1 MISGVCA
8 GIAEYL
14 DIDPTLVRLL
24 AVILLVLGN
33 AATLIVYIVL
43 AIVVPEAP
51 ADDTPRVEP
60 PGREVAAEAETDGG
74 TSATAPPARPG
85 DPSPASDDPPAAPP
99 VPETPPAPERTGAKR
114 TRHVSGG
121 ITAGLVLIAVGVIML
136 VARFVPEYGWWN
148 LWPLIIVFAGVAQ
161 ALTPG
166 HDGWTIERFFDG
178 LVTVT
183 VGGVFLAITFGYVG
197 WGVWWRVLSLW
208 PVLLVAIGLGIVGG
222 AVGQNWI
229 KALGSVVVIVA
240 LAYSVSVSIDGAP
253 SAVAAGGEPFEFSEP
268 VDGARAAELTL
279 KAGVGEVEIGDGT
292 ELATAEGTSP
302 FGKPSFEVV
311 REGDEASVAF
321 SLGDSDS
328 LVAWPGAPGARTEMT
343 LGRDVDWDVS
353 IESGVS
359 TVDADLSELELRS
372 LTLKTGVSDAAVKL
386 GDVAADTTVALV
398 EVESGVSAVTVLVP
412 DDVEVRVEADT
423 GLVAL
428 EIDSSLESI
437 GGRVWKSDGYD
448 EARSRGDGVY
458 DVRVSSGVGS
468 VAVRRYQEAVRS
480 DQAS

>member
-8 GIAEYL
+8 GIAEYF
-14 DIDPTLVRLL
+14 DVDPTLVRLL

-33 AATLIVYIVL
+33 AATFIVYIVL
-43 AIVVPEAP
+43 AVVVPEAP
-51 ADDTPRVEP
+51 ADAAPRVEP
-60 PGREVAAEAETDGG
+60 AGSEAASEAETNGG
-74 TSATAPPARPG
+74 NTTASPAAQPD
-85 DPSPASDDPPAAPP
+85 DPSPAADDPPAAPP
-99 VPETPPAPERTGAKR
+99 VPETPPTPTPEGTPRA
-114 TRHVSGG
+114 RHVSGG
-121 ITAGLVLIAVGVIML
+121 ITAGLVLIAVGAIML
-136 VARFVPEYGWWN
+136 VARFVPDYGWWN
-148 LWPLIIVFAGVAQ
+148 LWPLIIVFAGIAQ

-166 HDGWTIERFFDG
+166 HHGWSIERFFDG
-178 LVTVT
+178 LVTVA

-208 PVLLVAIGLGIVGG
+208 PVLLVAIGLGILGG

-229 KALGSVVVIVA
+229 KALGSVVVIAA
-240 LAYSVSVSIDGAP
+240 LAYSVSVSVDGAP
-253 SAVAAGGEPFEFSEP
+253 SVVAAGGEAFEFSEP
-268 VDGARAAELTL
+268 VDGAQTAELTL
-279 KAGVGEVEIGDGT
+279 KAGVGEVDIADGDQ
-292 ELATAEGTSP
+292 LATAEGRSP
-302 FGKPSFEVV
+302 FGRPSFEVV
-311 REGDEASVAF
+311 REGDTASVAF
-321 SLGDSDS
+321 SLGDSGS
-328 LVAWPGAPGARTEMT
+328 YVAWPGAPGARTEMK

-359 TVDADLSELELRS
+359 TVDADLSDVELRS
-372 LTLKTGVSDAAVKL
+372 LDLKTGVSDASVRL
-386 GDVAADTTVALV
+386 GDVAAGTDVATI

-412 DDVEVRVEADT
+412 DGVEVRVEADT

-468 VAVRRYQEAVRS
+468 VAVRRY
-480 DQAS
+480 